1 VKKARR
7 VLAVC
12 LLLGM
17 TATYGGAAAEDI
29 RSPLEPGKWAVGFKV
44 LAERDGARPLRDGR
58 GRPVQIAVWYPAAK
72 TAGARMTYRNYFLL
86 TASENDPEKTPRE
99 ADRKKAIEGFE
110 SFLASAG
117 VTKSD
122 SARLLAAPMRAVR
135 NAAPAAERSPLVVV
149 AQGNGQSAHDQAFL
163 AEYLAGHG
171 YVVATSPSPTRISG
185 PMKSEEDITAKAEE
199 QAADLAFAIEALKTW
214 APVRP
219 GAAGLIGHSFGAR
232 SALLVATSRPDIG
245 ALVSL
250 DGGIGSKKG
259 AGLLERSHLFDAKK
273 MTAPLLHFYEEA
285 DPFMAPD
292 FTLLRSLEPGERFM
306 VRVPDIHHI
315 HFTSI
320 GKLISVA
327 PSLAKATKAGE
338 GTRRS
343 SEAVWR
349 STLSFLDAAMKESGS
364 HTKGWTPSDPDILKM
379 ETLENA
385 PASAW
390 VRGPQ
395 GRLRVDDGGRDGP
408 PVLFVHGNG
417 GNRTQWAGQLEHL
430 RARGPRGPQ
439 GPLPR
444 PTTRA
449 AAFDLRG
456 MGESEPAA
464 NADYSVEGFA
474 EDVAAV
480 ADALGL
486 ERFVLVG
493 HSYGGAVAAAYA
505 GKHPD
510 RLAGLVFAD
519 VAGDIRNPPP
529 KQAEALK
536 RGFEP
541 DHYEDFTRRWF
552 EAILVKATD
561 ATKAAVMRS
570 LRATPREVFI
580 AASSGLYGFDPL
592 GAMAPYRGPSLHI
605 ASFLADSPQ
614 AIHRAFPEM
623 QVRVIPDAS
632 HWLML
637 DRPEE
642 FNRLLDEFLR
652 SLN

>member
-1 VKKARR
+1 
-7 VLAVC
+7 
-12 LLLGM
+12 M

-29 RSPLEPGKWAVGFKV
+29 RSPLEPGKWAVGFRV
-44 LAERDGARPLRDGR
+44 LAERDGARALGDGR

-72 TAGARMTYRNYFLL
+72 TAGARMRYRDYFLL

-122 SARLLAAPMRAVR
+122 SARLLATPMRAVR
-135 NAAPAAERSPLVVV
+135 NAEPAAKRSPLVIV

-185 PMKSEEDITAKAEE
+185 PMKSEEDITARAEE

-214 APVRP
+214 PPVRP
-219 GAAGLIGHSFGAR
+219 GAVVLIGHSFGAR
-232 SALLVATSRPDIG
+232 SALLVATSRRDIG
-245 ALVSL
+245 AFVSL
-250 DGGIGSKKG
+250 DGGIGSKTG

-273 MTAPLLHFYEEA
+273 MTAPLLHLYEEA
-285 DPFMAPD
+285 DPFMTPD

-320 GKLISVA
+320 GVLISAA

-338 GTRRS
+338 RTRRS
-343 SEAVWR
+343 VDAVCH
-349 STLSFLDAAMKESGS
+349 STLSFLDAAVKESAS
-364 HTKGWTPSDPDILKM
+364 QTKGWTPSVPDTLKM
-379 ETLENA
+379 ETFESA

-395 GRLRVDDGGRDGP
+395 GRLRVDDGGCDGL
-408 PVLFVHGNG
+408 PVLFVHGNS

-430 RARGPRGPQ
+430 RARGPGGPQ
-439 GPLPR
+439 GPPLR

-464 NADYSVEGFA
+464 NADYSVEGFG

-519 VAGDIRNPPP
+519 VAGDIRNPPVA
-529 KQAEALK
+529 QAEALR
-536 RGFEP
+536 RGLLPEN
-541 DHYEDFTRRWF
+541 YEDFTRRWF
-552 EAILVKATD
+552 EGILARGTD
-561 ATKAAVMRS
+561 ATKEAVMSS
-570 LRATPREVFI
+570 LRAARPDVFI
-580 AASSGLYGFDPL
+580 AATTGLYSFDPVAAL
-592 GAMAPYRGPSLHI
+592 ASYRGPRLHI
-605 ASFLADSPQ
+605 ASYLADKPA
-614 AIHRAFPEM
+614 AIDRSFKDMP
-623 QVRVIPDAS
+623 VRVIPDAS
-632 HWLML
+632 HWLMM
-637 DRPEE
+637 DRPGD
-642 FNRLLDEFLR
+642 FNRFLDEFLAG
-652 SLN
+652 LK